1 MNLRGLT
8 TELTAINFTVVALT
22 NNKIRFTG
30 DGFVGECE
38 IHGGRDGFMKVVR
51 TYINKEYD
59 HDQVVKAQKLI
70 AEWQRGVK

>member
-22 NNKIRFTG
+22 NSKIRFTG

-51 TYINKEYD
+51 TYINNE
-59 HDQVVKAQKLI
+59 
-70 AEWQRGVK
+70 